1 MLFMMKHYY
10 DENNNTNK
18 IQQRTF
24 QILILDMKIKI
35 NIKTLNKTDAF
46 IIFYFSP

>member
-1 MLFMMKHYY
+1 MIKHYHE
-10 DENNNTNK
+10 ENNNTKK
-18 IQQRTF
+18 ILAKKF
-24 QILILDMKIKI
+24 FDLILDMKIKI